1 MRAMTSRTT
10 GIVAVVSLVACG
22 GPRTGDEATEQVQTE
37 QHGDTTIVRTMAG
50 SRWDAPRQL
59 VIDLEIGTLDGPE
72 ETMFGRVGALA
83 VDGSGGV
90 YVYDGQAPAIR
101 YFDAQGDFV
110 RQVGG
115 EGEGPGEYKD
125 AVLGMAVRS
134 DGRLE
139 IRDARN
145 GRVTLYDPDGSFSDQ
160 WLVASGLFTSQAMF
174 VDRHDHTY
182 LKILQ
187 EQPRQGENWKIG
199 LLHYDPDG
207 NLVDTVPDPWVPDPP
222 PANGGSLSPSKQW
235 TMGPDGSII
244 VGVNS
249 SYSFEVRQP
258 DGTVLRVE
266 RSVPLQPVSD
276 AEHAA
281 YEELREYLIRE
292 QGQFMTTLPGPTAHT
307 KPAYR
312 GLFPGED
319 GTVWVRLYGPV
330 HPKPDYVP
338 AEEGERPVWPFI
350 EESRFD
356 VFASDGSYLGEV
368 RVPAG
373 VSIAVFGLDDLW
385 GTRRGDLSESY
396 VVRMHL
402 EPLTTVADEG

>member
-1 MRAMTSRTT
+1 VLAT
-10 GIVAVVSLVACG
+10 CG
-22 GPRTGDEATEQVQTE
+22 GHRTGEDATEQVQTE
-37 QHGDTTIVRTMAG
+37 QHGDTTVVRTMAG

-59 VIDLEIGTLDGPE
+59 VVDLEIGTLDGPE
-72 ETMFGRVGALA
+72 ETMFGGVGALA
-83 VDGSGGV
+83 VDESGGV
-90 YVYDGQAPAIR
+90 YVYGRQAPAIR
-101 YFDAQGDFV
+101 YFDAQGNFV

-145 GRVTLYDPDGSFSDQ
+145 GRVTLYNPDGSFSDQ

-174 VDRHDHTY
+174 VDRHDDTY

-187 EQPRQGENWKIG
+187 ERPKQGEPWKIG

-207 NLVDTVPDPWVPDPP
+207 NLVDTVPDPWVANPPDFTG
-222 PANGGSLSPSKQW
+222 ASLEPSKVW
-235 TMGPDGSII
+235 TLGSDGSMI

-249 SYSFEVRQP
+249 SYSFEVRRP
-258 DGTVLRVE
+258 DGVVLRVE
-266 RSVPLQPVSD
+266 RSIPLQPLSD

-281 YEELREYLIRE
+281 YEELRDYLIRE
-292 QGQFMTTLPGPTAHT
+292 QGQFMTTLPGPTPHT

-312 GLFPGED
+312 GLFAGAD

-338 AEEGERPVWPFI
+338 ADEGERPIWPFT
-350 EESRFD
+350 EDSRFD

-373 VSIAVFGLDDLW
+373 VSIQVFGLDQLW
-385 GTRRGDLSESY
+385 GTRRGDLNEDY

-402 EPLTTVADEG
+402 EPLTAVADEG